1 MRKKIEETGE
11 ERDGTERVKH
21 LYRVTTKDD
30 EGVPITVLLS
40 SDDHQFL
47 ISNETVAGETAKNAG
62 EKGRDKVRY
71 YPTALQA
78 VMSMI
83 ERLSKAEAK
92 DLKGYV
98 DALQKYRKQII
109 GDLRVMKVGDPKVKR

>member
-1 MRKKIEETGE
+1 MIKKANDTE
-11 ERDGTERVKH
+11 ERDGTERNKN
-21 LYRVTTKDD
+21 LYRIGTTTDD
-30 EGVPITVLLS
+30 GKPMNLVLQ
-40 SDDHQFL
+40 SDDYQFKVAE
-47 ISNETVAGETAKNAG
+47 ETIASSAAKNAG
-62 EKGRDKVRY
+62 EIGYARVRY

-78 VMSMI
+78 IMALI

-109 GDLRVMKVGDPKVKR
+109 GDLRVMKVGDPQVKR